1 MHEVEKAAVAEEA
14 MQGLSRKRFLASA
27 AGIVVGG
34 GVLAALPSAAKAHE
48 TEAGY
53 TDLEILNF
61 ALTLEHLEAA
71 FYNQGVKKFKRNLD
85 NRERKNFQ
93 RIRAHENTHVDA
105 LIATIEAEFAEGD
118 AVPPLTYDFKF
129 TGIKKFLATA
139 QLLENT
145 GVSAYDGAIAH
156 INEAEYLTTGA
167 TIATV
172 EARHAAYLND
182 LVGDVPFPDAFDEP
196 VAPTKIIEAVVDT
209 GFVTGTPTPY
219 GPYDSFN
226 DFVGMLPDTVQPDTP

>member
-1 MHEVEKAAVAEEA
+1 MHEVEKAAVVEET
-14 MQGLSRKRFLASA
+14 GLSRKKFLAGA
-27 AGIVVGG
+27 AGIVVGSG
-34 GVLAALPSAAKAHE
+34 ALAVFPGMAKAHE
-48 TEAGY
+48 TEPGY
-53 TDLEILNF
+53 TDKEILNY

-71 FYNQGVKKFKRNLD
+71 FYNQGVKKFKRNLG
-85 NRERKNFQ
+85 NRERKNFE

-105 LIATIEAEFAEGD
+105 LIATIEAEYGANS

-156 INEAEYLTTGA
+156 IQEADYLTTGA

-182 LVGDVPFPDAFDEP
+182 LNGDVPFPDAFDEP
-196 VAPTKIIEAVVDT
+196 VAPTDIIQAVVDT
-209 GFVTGTPTPY
+209 GFVIGTPEPY
-219 GPYDSFN
+219 GPYDSFQA
-226 DFVGMLPDTVQPDTP
+226 FVDQLPNTVQPDLS

>member
-1 MHEVEKAAVAEEA
+1 MHEVERAAVVEETK
-14 MQGLSRKRFLASA
+14 QQLSRKRFLFSA
-27 AGIVVGG
+27 AGVLGG
-34 GVLAALPSAAKAHE
+34 GAIMAAFPGVAKAHE

-53 TDLEILNF
+53 TDREILNY

-105 LIATIEAEFAEGD
+105 LIATIEAEYGEGS

-156 INEAEYLTTGA
+156 IAEAEYLTTGA

-182 LVGDVPFPDAFDEP
+182 LNGDVPFPDAFDEP
-196 VAPTKIIEAVVDT
+196 VAPTDIIQAVVDT
-209 GFVTGTPTPY
+209 GFVTGTPEPY
-219 GPYDSFN
+219 GPYDSFQA
-226 DFVGMLPDTVQPDTP
+226 FVDQLPDTTQPDLP